1 MLHGMKPL
9 QLETTGLALVL
20 LVALAA
26 RLAFVVWW
34 QRTQIGSGQQFEF
47 PDSQSYW
54 ELGQHMARGEPY
66 QFGTADRSVFRA
78 PGYPLLLA
86 GMFRVVGSDA
96 TPAAARVMGAVIG
109 TLCVG
114 AVFWLARIVFSPVV
128 ALLAAA
134 IVAVYPEAIA
144 TCILPLSDGP
154 FCLWML
160 LQLVFLSLAAK
171 VSPQKDLV
179 YALLAGAMAGIAT
192 LTRPSWLLFTP
203 AIIAVL
209 VIGSRFEK
217 RQLLLGI
224 TTLGM
229 LMLVMMPWWVH
240 NYRAIGRFVPTT
252 LQVGASLYDGL
263 SPEANG
269 SSDMR
274 FVPRFADQLLAVDA
288 ANPPAATDPPFEYR
302 LDRLMRSESF
312 AWTAAHPGRA
322 MELAGTKLLRLWNV
336 WPNEPSFRSW
346 WVRSVILV
354 TYTPILLLA
363 VAGAWMFRRGY
374 LALMLLAG
382 PAIYFTGLH
391 MVFIGSLRYRQP
403 AMLTLAI
410 LAAAAICAFAGRGE
424 TSGNQSKPLTSS

>member
-1 MLHGMKPL
+1 MKPL

-34 QRTQIGSGQQFEF
+34 QRTQIVSGKQFEF
-47 PDSQSYW
+47 PDSESYW
-54 ELGQHMARGEPY
+54 ELGQHMTRGEPY

-86 GMFRVVGSDA
+86 GMFRVVGSEA
-96 TPAAARVMGAVIG
+96 PPAAARMMGAVIG

-160 LQLVFLSLAAK
+160 LQLVFFGLAAK
-171 VSPQKDLV
+171 ARPQKDLSF
-179 YALLAGAMAGIAT
+179 ALLAGAMGGVAT

-203 AIIAVL
+203 AIIAAW

-217 RQLLLGI
+217 RQLLIGI
-224 TTLGM
+224 TTLGA
-229 LMLVMMPWWVH
+229 LALVMMPWWVR
-240 NYRAIGRFVPTT
+240 NYRVIGRFVPTT

-274 FVPRFADQLLAVDA
+274 FVPRFADQLLAADA
-288 ANPPAATDPPFEYR
+288 ANPPAAADPPFEYR
-302 LDRLMRSESF
+302 LDRLMRSESL

-322 MELAGTKLLRLWNV
+322 LELAGIKLLRLWNV

-346 WVRSVILV
+346 WVRLGILV

-363 VAGAWMFRRGY
+363 IVGVWMFRRNY
-374 LALMLLAG
+374 VAMAVLAG

-410 LAAAAICAFAGRGE
+410 LAAAVICALSTRKLGARLG
-424 TSGNQSKPLTSS
+424 SSPATPELIR